1 MDTFIYING
10 RPDHQKG
17 RHDDLL
23 MSIAMATYVGE
34 TSFSKLNKVTDQAKA
49 MIESWSINNNN
60 SVGKDLDFNPVIPNY
75 NDMSGRQSNSNSSR
89 DDYMQYGWL
98 FGNYG
103 QR

>member
-1 MDTFIYING
+1 
-10 RPDHQKG
+10 
-17 RHDDLL
+17 

-49 MIESWSINNNN
+49 MIESWSINNNT
-60 SVGKDLDFNPVIPNY
+60 SVGKDIEFNPVIPNY
-75 NDMSGRQSNSNSSR
+75 NDMMGRTNSNQSVPR
-89 DDYMQYGWL
+89 DEYLKYGWL

>member
-49 MIESWSINNNN
+49 MIESWSVNNNN
-60 SVGKDLDFNPVIPNY
+60 SVGKDIDFNPVIPHF
-75 NDMSGRQSNSNSSR
+75 NDMSGRQNNSSTSK

-98 FGNYG
+98 FGYG
-103 QR
+103 GRR